1 MSSPNTMPEFIYKIA
16 SRAVFEASRETG
28 RFGGM
33 PIDLKDGYVHFSTAA
48 QLAETLRLHFAGQ
61 GDLVLFSVP
70 TAALGSAL
78 VWEPSRGGAAVPASL
93 WRAADVGGDQECRLL
108 RRNGWQR
115 DAAGVG
121 EMIFTRLSPLLRMP
135 LVAGLTR
142 DALLRMDPE
151 IAHGA
156 TISALR
162 LGLAPEQEQP
172 DPPELATTLCGLEL
186 SNPVGMA
193 AGFDKNAEVPK
204 PLARM
209 GFGMVEVGTV
219 TPRPQQGNPKPRLF
233 RIGPAEGVVN
243 RMGFNNE
250 GHEAAFARLK
260 GAHVGAILG
269 VNIGANKDSEDFV
282 ADYVMGVT
290 RFAEVADYLTVN
302 ISSPN
307 TPGLRNLQAD
317 EALTRLLDAVLKA
330 RSKASVRVPV
340 FLKLAPDLDE
350 RQLDGIAKVVLATD
364 LDGLIVSNTTISRDP
379 VLGMENA
386 TETGGLSGKPLFDLS
401 TRRLAQMRQRVGRL
415 PIIGVGGI
423 HSPQTAVAKFEAGA
437 DAIQLYSAL
446 VFGGLELLDRIKR
459 GLVAAVRAQGLKS
472 VSELTG
478 RTTGDWAAGKAGL

>member
-1 MSSPNTMPEFIYKIA
+1 
-16 SRAVFEASRETG
+16 
-28 RFGGM
+28 
-33 PIDLKDGYVHFSTAA
+33 
-48 QLAETLRLHFAGQ
+48 
-61 GDLVLFSVP
+61 
-70 TAALGSAL
+70 
-78 VWEPSRGGAAVPASL
+78 
-93 WRAADVGGDQECRLL
+93 
-108 RRNGWQR
+108 
-115 DAAGVG
+115 
-121 EMIFTRLSPLLRMP
+121 MILSRLSPILRVP

-142 DALLRMDPE
+142 EALLRMDPE

-162 LGLAPEQEQP
+162 LGLAPEQEQA
-172 DPPELATTLCGLEL
+172 DPPELRTTLCGLDL

-219 TPRPQQGNPKPRLF
+219 TPRPQPGNPKPRLF
-233 RIGPAEGVVN
+233 RIAAADGVVN

-250 GHEAAFARLK
+250 GHEAAFRRLK

-282 ADYVMGVT
+282 ADYVQGVT

-317 EALTRLLDAVLKA
+317 EALERLLGAVLKA

-340 FLKLAPDLDE
+340 LLKIAPDLDE
-350 RQLDGIAKVVLATD
+350 KALDGIARVVLSTD
-364 LDGLIVSNTTISRDP
+364 LDGLIVSNTTITRDA
-379 VLGMENA
+379 VQGMENA
-386 TETGGLSGKPLFDLS
+386 TETGGLSGKPLFNLS
-401 TRRLAQMRQRVGRL
+401 TQKLAQVRQRVGKL

-423 HSPQTAVAKFEAGA
+423 HSPESAVAKFEAGA

-446 VFGGLELLDRIKR
+446 VFGGLDLLDRIKR
-459 GLVAAVRAQGLKS
+459 GLTAAVRSRGLKS

-478 RTTGDWAAGKAGL
+478 TTVDEWASGKASL

>member
-1 MSSPNTMPEFIYKIA
+1 
-16 SRAVFEASRETG
+16 
-28 RFGGM
+28 
-33 PIDLKDGYVHFSTAA
+33 
-48 QLAETLRLHFAGQ
+48 
-61 GDLVLFSVP
+61 
-70 TAALGSAL
+70 
-78 VWEPSRGGAAVPASL
+78 
-93 WRAADVGGDQECRLL
+93 
-108 RRNGWQR
+108 
-115 DAAGVG
+115 
-121 EMIFTRLSPLLRMP
+121 MILSRLSPILRVP

-142 DALLRMDPE
+142 EALLRMDPE

-162 LGLAPEQEQP
+162 LGLAPEQEQA
-172 DPPELATTLCGLEL
+172 DPPELRTTLCGLDL

-219 TPRPQQGNPKPRLF
+219 TPRPQPGNPKPRLF
-233 RIGPAEGVVN
+233 RIAAADGVVN

-250 GHEAAFARLK
+250 GHEAAFRRLK

-282 ADYVMGVT
+282 ADYVTGVT

-317 EALTRLLDAVLKA
+317 EALERLLGAVLKA

-340 FLKLAPDLDE
+340 LLKIAPDLDE
-350 RQLDGIAKVVLATD
+350 KALDGIARVVLSTD
-364 LDGLIVSNTTISRDP
+364 LDGLIVSNTTITRDA
-379 VLGMENA
+379 VQGMENA
-386 TETGGLSGKPLFDLS
+386 TETGGLSGKPLFNLS
-401 TRRLAQMRQRVGRL
+401 TQKLAQVRQRVGKL

-423 HSPQTAVAKFEAGA
+423 HSPESAVAKFEAGA

-446 VFGGLELLDRIKR
+446 VFGGLDLLDRIKR
-459 GLVAAVRAQGLKS
+459 GLTAAVRSRGLKS

-478 RTTGDWAAGKAGL
+478 TTVDEWASGKASL